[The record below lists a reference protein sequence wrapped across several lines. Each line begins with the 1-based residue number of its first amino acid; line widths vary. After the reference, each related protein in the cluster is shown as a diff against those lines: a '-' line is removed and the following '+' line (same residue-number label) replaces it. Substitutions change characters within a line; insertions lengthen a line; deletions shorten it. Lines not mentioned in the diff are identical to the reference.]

1 MTSSLSFNVIRFHY
15 RRVRSCI
22 IRQLHGDTLLQDKRS
37 RRCDLMNRGSDLA
50 APVLDIDYNIRGG
63 GDPMIAVARL
73 QRIIGPPW
81 LSDFN
86 VVRPL
91 LEEL

>member
-1 MTSSLSFNVIRFHY
+1 
-15 RRVRSCI
+15 
-22 IRQLHGDTLLQDKRS
+22 
-37 RRCDLMNRGSDLA
+37 MNRGSDLA
-50 APVLDIDYNIRGG
+50 VPVLDIDYNIRGG